1 MACREVLIE
10 KHYRGVVN
18 RSVCDLFWAEVSS
31 VHAACR
37 GNPAQA
43 CGCAQFFPAVQAA
56 SPQEVLPVITTPKY
70 YLFHVLR
77 HRLFFL
83 ANVTAEARGART
95 AVLGLW
101 PSALPNH
108 FVRRV
113 FQAPP
118 LLVVEYLNRVV
129 DTFQEYF
136 GEVSEEIIKEN
147 FVTIY
152 QVLLPL
158 CSLFPL

>member
-1 MACREVLIE
+1 MYTQPAVETPLKLV
-10 KHYRGVVN
+10 GA
-18 RSVCDLFWAEVSS
+18 RSFS
-31 VHAACR
+31 
-37 GNPAQA
+37 
-43 CGCAQFFPAVQAA
+43 PAVQAA

-95 AVLGLW
+95 AFLGLW